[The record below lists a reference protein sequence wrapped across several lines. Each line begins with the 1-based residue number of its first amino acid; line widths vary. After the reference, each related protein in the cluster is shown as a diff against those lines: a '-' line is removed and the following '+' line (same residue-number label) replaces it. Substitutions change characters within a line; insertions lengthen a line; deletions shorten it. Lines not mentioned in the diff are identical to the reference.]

1 MANQIVPGLFLGDW
15 ADGKFNGFNGF
26 RGTHTLCVIE
36 TNPLDKYEGMTY
48 YIPILDHSEE
58 TYLPDLPPK
67 ALISKLD
74 EACTIIDDHLLNNE
88 PLLVHG
94 SERIGNALLVHC
106 WAGIE
111 RSPLTLAYWLVKSHK
126 MANLDEAYKFLKSKR
141 PIVEDRR
148 EWLPLSLASS
158 L

>member
-15 ADGKFNGFNGF
+15 ADGKFNGFI
-26 RGTHTLCVIE
+26 GTHTLCVIE
-36 TNPLDKYEGMTY
+36 TNPLDRYEGITY

-58 TYLPDLPPK
+58 TYLSDLPPK

-88 PLLVHG
+88 PLLVH
-94 SERIGNALLVHC
+94 C

-111 RSPLTLAYWLVKSHK
+111 RSPLTLAYYLVKSHK